1 MATAPVT
8 RATARTSL
16 LAFKRQNFDVD
27 PDDDEHL
34 QAYMSLRSATYRV
47 APKAFVKY
55 LQSRVES
62 VHHGEKTSVE
72 FWAVPKT
79 NSPKGLPAK
88 IADAVADGGEVDD
101 LSPDRARFFNINKVI
116 PRDKLGKNVWTVS
129 KYMAMST
136 SAAITCPEND
146 LPPPATGGSKRAT
159 GRNLCGDAVAVVD
172 TAPAK
177 KQLKR
182 EHSDD

>member
-1 MATAPVT
+1 MIIMLFRSYLGSIDELHFLSSLTSSKCMATTPVG
-8 RATARTSL
+8 RATARTAL

-27 PDDDEHL
+27 PDDDEHV
-34 QAYMSLRSATYRV
+34 QAYMALRGAASWVT
-47 APKAFVKY
+47 PKAFVKY

-79 NSPKGLPAK
+79 NFPKGLPAK

-101 LSPDRARFFNINKVI
+101 LSLDRARFFVIDKVI

-136 SAAITCPEND
+136 SAAIACPEDD
-146 LPPPATGGSKRAT
+146 LPPPATGGSK
-159 GRNLCGDAVAVVD
+159 
-172 TAPAK
+172 
-177 KQLKR
+177 
-182 EHSDD
+182 